1 MMDYR
6 KREYQCPSRKSQN
19 DYKYEMAYELGADY
33 QEALVERKSEYLQNV
48 KQKEICKHATEF
60 GQEMEIMNNQ
70 NNQYS
75 QNNNDR
81 QHQSD
86 RQRQSDRQNN
96 QENSRQNNEYRS
108 EFSQENEFQ
117 QNNDR
122 QHQSDRQRQSDRQNN
137 QSNRQNNK

>member
-6 KREYQCPSRKSQN
+6 KRDYQRPSRKSQN

-70 NNQYS
+70 NNN

-86 RQRQSDRQNN
+86 RQHN
-96 QENSRQNNEYRS
+96 QENRQNSNQYRS
-108 EFSQENEFQ
+108 EFSQENQFQ
-117 QNNDR
+117 QNNSDR
-122 QHQSDRQRQSDRQNN
+122 QHQSDRQNN

>member
-6 KREYQCPSRKSQN
+6 KRDYQCPSRKSQN

-70 NNQYS
+70 NNNQYN
-75 QNNNDR
+75 QNDNDR

-86 RQRQSDRQNN
+86 RQHN
-96 QENSRQNNEYRS
+96 QENRQNSNQYRS
-108 EFSQENEFQ
+108 EFSQENQFQ
-117 QNNDR
+117 QNNSDR
-122 QHQSDRQRQSDRQNN
+122 QHQSDRQNN

>member
-6 KREYQCPSRKSQN
+6 KRDYQCPSRKSQN

-70 NNQYS
+70 NNN

-86 RQRQSDRQNN
+86 RQHN
-96 QENSRQNNEYRS
+96 QENRQNSNQYRS
-108 EFSQENEFQ
+108 EFSQENQFQ
-117 QNNDR
+117 QNNSDR
-122 QHQSDRQRQSDRQNN
+122 QHQSDRHNN

>member
-1 MMDYR
+1 M
-6 KREYQCPSRKSQN
+6 
-19 DYKYEMAYELGADY
+19 
-33 QEALVERKSEYLQNV
+33 

-86 RQRQSDRQNN
+86 RQHN
-96 QENSRQNNEYRS
+96 QENSRQNNQYRS
-108 EFSQENEFQ
+108 EFSQENQFQ
-117 QNNDR
+117 QNNNDR
-122 QHQSDRQRQSDRQNN
+122 QHQSDRFIRFQLRSAFRPDLNLPRFVQLHFKVFCFRPDQFNRRQKLRSAFSDFV
-137 QSNRQNNK
+137 SVTSDSVPGCPF

>member
-86 RQRQSDRQNN
+86 RQHN
-96 QENSRQNNEYRS
+96 QENSRQNNQYRS

>member
-6 KREYQCPSRKSQN
+6 KRDYQCPSRKSQN
-19 DYKYEMAYELGADY
+19 DYKYELAYELGADY
-33 QEALVERKSEYLQNV
+33 QEALVERKSEYLQHV
-48 KQKEICKHATEF
+48 KQKENCKHATEF

-86 RQRQSDRQNN
+86 RQNN
-96 QENSRQNNEYRS
+96 QNNSRQNN
-108 EFSQENEFQ
+108 N
-117 QNNDR
+117 
-122 QHQSDRQRQSDRQNN
+122 
-137 QSNRQNNK
+137 

>member
-6 KREYQCPSRKSQN
+6 KRDYQCPSRKSQN

-48 KQKEICKHATEF
+48 KQKEICKNATEF

-70 NNQYS
+70 NNN

-86 RQRQSDRQNN
+86 RQHNQENRQNN
-96 QENSRQNNEYRS
+96 NQYRS
-108 EFSQENEFQ
+108 EFSQENQFQ
-117 QNNDR
+117 QNNSDR
-122 QHQSDRQRQSDRQNN
+122 QHQSDRQNN

>member
-6 KREYQCPSRKSQN
+6 KRDYQCPSRKSQN

-33 QEALVERKSEYLQNV
+33 QEALVERKNEYLQNV

-60 GQEMEIMNNQ
+60 GQEMEIMSNQNNNRQHSQEKRQ
-70 NNQYS
+70 NNQYRS
-75 QNNNDR
+75 EFSQENQFQQNNNDR

-86 RQRQSDRQNN
+86 RQRQS
-96 QENSRQNNEYRS
+96 E
-108 EFSQENEFQ
+108 
-117 QNNDR
+117 
-122 QHQSDRQRQSDRQNN
+122 RQNN

>member
-86 RQRQSDRQNN
+86 RQHN
-96 QENSRQNNEYRS
+96 QENSRQNNQYRS
-108 EFSQENEFQ
+108 EFSQENQFQ
-117 QNNDR
+117 QNNNDR
-122 QHQSDRQRQSDRQNN
+122 QHQSDRQNN
-137 QSNRQNNK
+137 QSNSREM

>member
-6 KREYQCPSRKSQN
+6 KRDYQCPSRKSQN
-19 DYKYEMAYELGADY
+19 DYKYELAYELGADY
-33 QEALVERKSEYLQNV
+33 QEALVERKSEYLQHV
-48 KQKEICKHATEF
+48 KQKESCKHATEF

-86 RQRQSDRQNN
+86 RQNN
-96 QENSRQNNEYRS
+96 QNNSRQNSQYRS
-108 EFSQENEFQ
+108 EFSQENQFQ
-117 QNNDR
+117 QNSN
-122 QHQSDRQRQSDRQNN
+122 DRQRQSDRENN
-137 QSNRQNNK
+137 QNSSRQNNK

>member
-6 KREYQCPSRKSQN
+6 KRDYQCPSRKSQN

-70 NNQYS
+70 NNN
-75 QNNNDR
+75 QNNSDR

-86 RQRQSDRQNN
+86 RQHSQENRQNN
-96 QENSRQNNEYRS
+96 NQYRS
-108 EFSQENEFQ
+108 EFSQENQFQ
-117 QNNDR
+117 QNNNDR
-122 QHQSDRQRQSDRQNN
+122 QHQSDRQNN